1 MEEGRRK
8 RECQCRATRGAEKK
22 EVRNEEG
29 ARGKRR
35 AREREKASS
44 NLLDTREEL
53 FVRSRSSIHPP
64 IYPRHAIRRS
74 LFVSRSKD
82 AALRDTQERDRARR
96 GRREGGGTEES
107 LVCM

>member
-8 RECQCRATRGAEKK
+8 RVSMSRDTRCRKK

-82 AALRDTQERDRARR
+82 AALRDTQERDRARM
-96 GRREGGGTEES
+96 GRREKGGGTEES